1 MRDVVVTLWI
11 DSVRLLLAGYLL
23 PAAWSKL
30 HHRAHFQSGLAA
42 YHLLPAW
49 SIHPISIVLPIA
61 ELLLGIGLLSGVGLA
76 LASYATAL
84 LLLVFIVAVAI
95 NLRRGHEIACACT
108 GVADDQ
114 RISWG
119 LVARNTLLVVA
130 ATWLGWN
137 SATSLIWGGWQDIWG
152 STLLLIS
159 HTPSLLVLVFT
170 ILSMVV
176 SLRLIE
182 SSVALSKSI
191 A

>member
-1 MRDVVVTLWI
+1 MRDVVLALWI

-30 HHRAHFQSGLAA
+30 RHRAHFQLGLAA

-49 SIHPISIVLPIA
+49 AIRPISIVLPIT

-84 LLLVFIVAVAI
+84 LLMVFIVAVTI
-95 NLRRGHEIACACT
+95 NLRRGREIACACT

-119 LVARNTLLVVA
+119 LVARNTLLVGA
-130 ATWLGWN
+130 AAWLGWN
-137 SATSLIWGGWQDIWG
+137 SAASLTWMVSRETWA

-159 HTPSLLVLVFT
+159 HTPSLVVLVFT
-170 ILSMVV
+170 TLSMVV
-176 SLRLIE
+176 TLRLIE